1 MRSALQPCGAGLH
14 RRAALQ
20 GFGASWKKVL
30 HNDLE
35 VLGLT
40 QAEYDT
46 VLEKL
51 AVFDAHI
58 NHIEGV
64 DIKFGYK

>member
-1 MRSALQPCGAGLH
+1 M
-14 RRAALQ
+14 
-20 GFGASWKKVL
+20 FGASWKKVL
-30 HNDLE
+30 HNELE
-35 VLGLT
+35 LLGLS
-40 QAEYDT
+40 QEQYDI

-51 AVFDAHI
+51 AIFDAHI